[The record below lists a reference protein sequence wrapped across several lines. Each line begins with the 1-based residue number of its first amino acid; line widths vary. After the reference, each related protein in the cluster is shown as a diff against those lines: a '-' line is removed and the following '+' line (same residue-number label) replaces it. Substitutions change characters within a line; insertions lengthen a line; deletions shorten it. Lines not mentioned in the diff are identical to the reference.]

1 MTEAK
6 APPLE
11 PVEPSEGVD
20 SILAQYTS
28 RDAGEDLQ
36 KSGEGSSTGFPW
48 LDKQGFRFVPGKL
61 YAVAA
66 RPSVGKTAL
75 LLELLVRHAEMRAGL
90 RSIPEEDAPIRQS
103 GAPAVFV
110 TYEETRAEL
119 YVRLLVRQVA
129 ADAGGVPTWWTEKA
143 PARWWARTWL
153 RGKLEVA
160 KPELQE
166 AAAKV
171 DRLVREGHLVLVDGD
186 RDGGDVDKLLASLS
200 RAAGQWGGPPSLVAV
215 DYYQKIRPP
224 ADTRAGS
231 RQLQLQEVADRLR
244 RYAKGEQSG
253 TGQEGAEWT
262 VPVIV
267 GAQVNRLAEAQGKVS
282 DDPPD
287 LEHIREADDLANDAA
302 GVLTL
307 HRNFRQA
314 ETLTVAV
321 VKNRDGVVGK
331 KGVATFEGAS
341 GRILD
346 LKKYE
351 EPREDIREA
360 FGGPTAKGRGR

>member
-20 SILAQYTS
+20 SILAPYTS
-28 RDAGEDLQ
+28 TDAREDLQ
-36 KSGEGSSTGFPW
+36 KSGEGSSTGFSW

-66 RPSVGKTAL
+66 RPSVGKTAF

-90 RSIPEEDAPIRQS
+90 RDLPKDDDPIRQS
-103 GAPAVFV
+103 RAPAVFV

-119 YVRLLVRQVA
+119 YVRLLIRQVA
-129 ADAGGVPTWWTEKA
+129 ADAEGPPYWWEENK
-143 PARWWARTWL
+143 PGRWWARTWL
-153 RGKLEVA
+153 RGKLEVV
-160 KPELQE
+160 KPELKK
-166 AAAKV
+166 AADAV
-171 DRLVREGHLVLVDGD
+171 DRLIMGGHLVLVDGD

-200 RAAGQWGGPPSLVAV
+200 QAAGQWGGPPSLVVV

-231 RQLQLQEVADRLR
+231 RQLQLQEVADKLR
-244 RYAKGEQSG
+244 RYAKGELSEAE
-253 TGQEGAEWT
+253 QEGAEWT
-262 VPVIV
+262 VPVVV
-267 GAQVNRLAEAQGKVS
+267 GAQVSKEGKGQGGEPGVW
-282 DDPPD
+282 PGPE

-307 HRNFRQA
+307 YRDFQA
-314 ETLTVAV
+314 PEELKVKV
-321 VKNRDGVVGK
+321 VKNRDGVNGK
-331 KGVATFEGAS
+331 NAVATFEGAS

-346 LKKYE
+346 LE
-351 EPREDIREA
+351 ELRYREGSSPAAD
-360 FGGPTAKGRGR
+360 F